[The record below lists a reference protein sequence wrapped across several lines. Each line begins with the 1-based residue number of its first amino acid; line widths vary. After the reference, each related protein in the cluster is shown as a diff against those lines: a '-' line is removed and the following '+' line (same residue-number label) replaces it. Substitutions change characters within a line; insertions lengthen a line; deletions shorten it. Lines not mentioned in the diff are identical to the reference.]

1 MTNSVQDFMQSY
13 RAAWEQRDLDEIVKM
28 YGLPMLALQAD
39 GSRHCLHDEAQRRHF
54 FSAALDRYAATGFE
68 AAELVVDDVIAAGR
82 KVMLVAATW
91 TLKREP
97 GIVLM
102 RAVHLQRSRRRR
114 RLEDLRFNAPRGVDT
129 ASRTTAKPTGA
140 LSLPAPGS
148 QADASEGSISR

>member
-1 MTNSVQDFMQSY
+1 VPTVTNSVQEFMQSY
-13 RAAWEQRDLDEIVKM
+13 RAAWERRDLDEIVTM

-39 GSRHCLHDEAQRRHF
+39 GSRHCLHDEAECRQF
-54 FSAALDRYAATGFE
+54 FGAALDRYAATGFE

-102 RAVHLQRSRRRR
+102 SA
-114 RLEDLRFNAPRGVDT
+114 RFTYNVRDGGDGWKIY
-129 ASRTTAKPTGA
+129 ASTPHEA
-140 LSLPAPGS
+140 
-148 QADASEGSISR
+148 